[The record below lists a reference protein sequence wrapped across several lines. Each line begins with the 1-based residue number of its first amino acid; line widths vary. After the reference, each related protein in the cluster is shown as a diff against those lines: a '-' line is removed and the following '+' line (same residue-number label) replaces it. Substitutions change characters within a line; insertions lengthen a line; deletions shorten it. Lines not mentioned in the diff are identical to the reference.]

1 MTHDSTSQSAPE
13 FELRFVS
20 LIQIGR
26 ALAFPCDREG
36 HVDLDHITERA
47 KNNYLFA
54 RAMMGREY
62 AWPEVSRAA

>member
-1 MTHDSTSQSAPE
+1 MNFDSAPQSAPGY
-13 FELRFVS
+13 ELRFQS

-36 HVDLDHITERA
+36 HVDLDHISERV

-62 AWPEVSRAA
+62 AWPQVARAA